1 MSNYTEEEK
10 RARDSFTA
18 QDRLI
23 AEKNP
28 EYGDQLAQIKVNYNA
43 ATTDEE
49 RKGWHDEAE
58 KLSQS
63 YGYTRND
70 DGSKVTAT
78 QSNLKTIQ
86 NFDNA
91 YGKKDTNGYQAVIN
105 SLLGDL
111 SGARFKYSA
120 KDDPRYALAQEYA
133 SDAMRNQMAESAALT
148 GGYGNSYASEV
159 GQKVYDSYMDS
170 AVNDMEDRAYSR
182 WKNEQNDKYNRLNT
196 LIGLEQTAYSRQR
209 DAVEDARYENE
220 LALSKE
226 QTDYA
231 RSQNEQTDARNR
243 IMTYLETPDGDPSK
257 LAPELIAASGLTD
270 AEISAIR
277 ESVLSDL
284 ATKNAAKMPSGEIEN
299 KLSMADAYTQLR
311 QNGVTDYYEA
321 YAMLIDAGFSDTQA
335 KNIATGISEGGKTG
349 DAEGLF
355 IAAYNS
361 GDPYDYIAKNYK
373 DFGFDS
379 ASGLQQ
385 RYRDE
390 FSEETGS
397 MDVSQSDAD
406 AYLEENGINPSSVI
420 SRKAFYSGKRIV
432 GGVTYSSYADY
443 IDAAVEKKIAAGAK
457 RAEFKNKFSGFL
469 GAQASNK

>member
-105 SLLGDL
+105 ALLGDL

-170 AVNDMEDRAYSR
+170 AVNDMEDRDYSR
-182 WKNEQNDKYNRLNT
+182 WQNEQNDKYNRLNT

-226 QTDYA
+226 QTDYT
-231 RSQNEQTDARNR
+231 RSQSEKADAQNR
-243 IMTYLETPDGDPSK
+243 IMTYLESGGDPSK
-257 LAPELIAASGLTD
+257 LDSKLIATSGLTD

-277 ESVLSDL
+277 SGVLRDL
-284 ATKNAAKMPSGEIEN
+284 ASKKSAQPVN
-299 KLSMADAYTQLR
+299 KRVGSTLSMADAYTQLR
-311 QNGVTDYYEA
+311 QMGVTDYYEA

-355 IAAYNS
+355 KLAYES
-361 GDPYDYIAKNYK
+361 GDPGEYIRQNYGA
-373 DFGFDS
+373 FGFKD
-379 ASGLQQ
+379 ASGLIQ
-385 RYRDE
+385 RYDDE
-390 FSEETGS
+390 FVEGYGVLD
-397 MDVSQSDAD
+397 MPQGD
-406 AYLEENGINPSSVI
+406 AYAYVAQFGIPADSVY
-420 SRKAFYSGKRIV
+420 SRTEFYAKGKQID
-432 GGVTYSSYADY
+432 GVAYGSYYDY
-443 IDAAVEKKIAAGAK
+443 IDAVVQ
-457 RAEFKNKFSGFL
+457 
-469 GAQASNK
+469 GAQRKNASESLTTEALRKEKFRGA